1 MEKTEEYDRILADLQ
16 AIMEG
21 ERDLLAN
28 LSNCAA
34 ILFLNLSQVN
44 WAGFYLSKAKDL
56 VLGPFQGKPA
66 CTRIGPGRG
75 VCGAAAL
82 RKQTVVV
89 PDVHD
94 FPGHIACDVGSRSE
108 IVVPLMHA
116 GQVLGVLDV
125 DSPIHSRFDN
135 LDAARLEDVVS
146 RLLQS
151 SDI

>member
-1 MEKTEEYDRILADLQ
+1 MEKAGEYNQILTDLN

-21 ERDLLAN
+21 ERDFLAN
-28 LSNCAA
+28 MSNCAA

-44 WAGFYLSKAKDL
+44 WAGFYLSKGTDL

-75 VCGAAAL
+75 VCGAAAQ

-89 PDVHD
+89 PDVHE
-94 FPGHIACDVGSRSE
+94 FPGHIACDAGSRSE
-108 IVVPLMHA
+108 IVIPLMHA

-125 DSPIHSRFDN
+125 DSPILSRFDDV
-135 LDAARLEDVVS
+135 DAARLGEIA
-146 RLLQS
+146 RLLLQG
-151 SDI
+151 SDL